1 MWDVIDSMPREEQTK
16 KQTNKQENK
25 IRSDKSIKVQKKLQN
40 VVSYWKVNSQQNR
53 LYVSRL
59 IQHKPDFN

>member
-1 MWDVIDSMPREEQTK
+1 MPREEQTK